1 MNLGRDV
8 RMSRMQLDIV
18 TPEKIV
24 YSKEVE
30 MIITRAANG
39 DIGILPQH
47 APLVSP
53 LKITAVRVKK
63 DGEEEQIAVSGGF
76 LEVRPDKVT
85 ILAQAAELP
94 GEIDVERAERAK
106 ARAEERLANKEGDQ
120 IRAEMALRR
129 ALNRL
134 EVAKTLKK

>member
-53 LKITAVRVKK
+53 LMKKRWRIT
-63 DGEEEQIAVSGGF
+63 
-76 LEVRPDKVT
+76 
-85 ILAQAAELP
+85 
-94 GEIDVERAERAK
+94 
-106 ARAEERLANKEGDQ
+106 
-120 IRAEMALRR
+120 
-129 ALNRL
+129 
-134 EVAKTLKK
+134 

>member
-1 MNLGRDV
+1 MG
-8 RMSRMQLDIV
+8 RMQLDIV
-18 TPEKIV
+18 TPERIV
-24 YSKEVE
+24 YSKEVD

-53 LKITAVRVKK
+53 LRITAVRVKK
-63 DGEEEQIAVSGGF
+63 DGEEEQIAISGGF
-76 LEVRPDKVT
+76 LEVRPDQVT

-106 ARAEERLANKEGDQ
+106 ARAEARLANKEGDQ
-120 IRAEMALRR
+120 IRAELALRR

>member
-1 MNLGRDV
+1 
-8 RMSRMQLDIV
+8 MSRMQLDIV